1 MRHKTR
7 LLLKVTWLVCLSVL
21 PVELLPQVTRGEGT
35 EQAKSTPADLPG
47 KDVLMNKCFQ
57 CHNDGMWK
65 DLRLERKGWEGV
77 LYRMVGRGALWT
89 EDEINR
95 MAAYLTTAF
104 GPKTAKTPP
113 K

>member
-21 PVELLPQVTRGEGT
+21 SVQLFPQIARGERAQET
-35 EQAKSTPADLPG
+35 ERTLSDAPG
-47 KDVLMNKCFQ
+47 KELLMNKCFQ

-113 K
+113 